1 MNNSSDSDSDAGVQV
16 RIALQL
22 APDCWDRSLALDESY
37 GAIAVPADVSRKGL
51 SAVVNHLLDR
61 RLPKGEHNEE
71 DNEAEDDD
79 RLPAIPFDFIV
90 GKASTTTRR
99 LLRTGIEREARR
111 SGLTLEEAIPV
122 TYFPAQTAPTLDGES
137 EELPD
142 WIAVLQYVVDAG
154 TKKHYLGSGCYD
166 GSIHILQA
174 RFSNHDESTS
184 MLLEKVATQ
193 LPERSSAGAI
203 KSLAM
208 GSTERSQDVWLAAGS
223 MDHSLKLYR
232 MNPETHKLRRHADCI
247 GANSKGGH
255 AAAVSSVDF
264 WLSSNQMYLASADWD
279 GYVARI
285 SSYWIIG
292 FIRTDTHAPRC
303 AHLLY
308 RYKFLNKT
316 AALSRYGI

>member
-1 MNNSSDSDSDAGVQV
+1 MSNSNSNSSDSDSDSDTGVQV

-22 APDCWDRSLALDESY
+22 APDCWDRSLALDESF
-37 GAIAVPADVSRKGL
+37 GAIAVPADVGRKGL

-61 RLPKGEHNEE
+61 RLPKQGEQHEEE
-71 DNEAEDDD
+71 DEEPEDDD

-90 GKASTTTRR
+90 GKASTTSRR

-142 WIAVLQYVVDAG
+142 WIAALQYVINPG
-154 TKKHYLGSGCYD
+154 TKKQYLCSGCYD
-166 GSIHILQA
+166 GSLHIFQA
-174 RFSNHDESTS
+174 KVSSPSKSNSLS
-184 MLLEKVATQ
+184 LEKVATQ
-193 LPERSSAGAI
+193 LPERSGAGAI

-208 GSTERSQDVWLAAGS
+208 GSMDSSPDVWLAAGS
-223 MDHSLKLYR
+223 MDHSLRLYR
-232 MNPETHKLRRHADCI
+232 LDTETHELRRHADCM
-247 GANSKGGH
+247 GAEGGH

-279 GYVARI
+279 GYVMAEIELYVSGSWKVQLCDCSR
-285 SSYWIIG
+285 SFFFAH
-292 FIRTDTHAPRC
+292 FIYVHDI
-303 AHLLY
+303 
-308 RYKFLNKT
+308 N
-316 AALSRYGI
+316 S